1 MPFNVYNFQFFFKKK
16 NLFFMISTFDC
27 CQEIT
32 LNLYIK
38 LVFCF
43 VTLLLLL
50 LLTGISYHNSLFEVK
65 RIRMIF

>member
-1 MPFNVYNFQFFFKKK
+1 
-16 NLFFMISTFDC
+16 MISTFDC

-50 LLTGISYHNSLFEVK
+50 LTGISYHNSLFEVK